1 MTTEP
6 ATVPTSP
13 QPMTNWVASA
23 SPTIDSAPVAMRPL
37 YSAPM
42 IELFAP
48 SLTKNVPMI
57 EVTMQAAQI
66 ASGYI
71 MLGSREGVPSKKI
84 EASTI
89 VATTVTA

>member
-1 MTTEP
+1 
-6 ATVPTSP
+6 
-13 QPMTNWVASA
+13 
-23 SPTIDSAPVAMRPL
+23 
-37 YSAPM
+37 M

-57 EVTMQAAQI
+57 EVTMQARADRQRI
-66 ASGYI
+66 HHASG
-71 MLGSREGVPSKKI
+71 SSDGVPSKKI

>member
-1 MTTEP
+1 
-6 ATVPTSP
+6 
-13 QPMTNWVASA
+13 
-23 SPTIDSAPVAMRPL
+23 
-37 YSAPM
+37 M

-57 EVTMQAAQI
+57 EVTMQTAQI

-71 MLGSREGVPSKKI
+71 IVGSSAGGSAKKI
-84 EASTI
+84 EASTM

>member
-1 MTTEP
+1 
-6 ATVPTSP
+6 
-13 QPMTNWVASA
+13 
-23 SPTIDSAPVAMRPL
+23 
-37 YSAPM
+37 M
-42 IELFAP
+42 IELLAP

-71 MLGSREGVPSKKI
+71 MVGSSALVSPKKI
-84 EASTI
+84 DASTM

>member
-1 MTTEP
+1 M
-6 ATVPTSP
+6 
-13 QPMTNWVASA
+13 M
-23 SPTIDSAPVAMRPL
+23 
-37 YSAPM
+37 
-42 IELFAP
+42 ELLAP

-71 MLGSREGVPSKKI
+71 IAGTSAGVPSKKI

>member
-1 MTTEP
+1 
-6 ATVPTSP
+6 
-13 QPMTNWVASA
+13 
-23 SPTIDSAPVAMRPL
+23 
-37 YSAPM
+37 M
-42 IELFAP
+42 IEPLAP
-48 SLTKNVPMI
+48 SLTKNVPTI

-71 MLGSREGVPSKKI
+71 MVDSSAGVRSKKI